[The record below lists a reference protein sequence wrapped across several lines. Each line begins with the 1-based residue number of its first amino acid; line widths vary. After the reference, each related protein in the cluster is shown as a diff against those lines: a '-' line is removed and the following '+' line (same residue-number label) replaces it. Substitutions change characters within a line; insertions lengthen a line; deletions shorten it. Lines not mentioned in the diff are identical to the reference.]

1 MTTGG
6 LLLVGL
12 VMAVGVVGCVV
23 PVLPGLLLIAA
34 AALVWALYEQDPLS
48 WVVFAAMIA
57 VLGVGTVAKYVLPA
71 RNLAAV
77 GAPRSTMLIGA
88 GAAVV
93 GFFVIP
99 VLGLPIGGVAGVFL
113 AELRRLKGDRAA
125 AWRSTWVS
133 IKAVGLGML
142 IELAAALAAVAI
154 WVVAVLVG

>member
-1 MTTGG
+1 MTTAG

-48 WVVFAAMIA
+48 WVVFAAMLA

-77 GAPRSTMLIGA
+77 GAPRSTLLVGA
-88 GAAVV
+88 VSAVV

-99 VLGLPIGGVAGVFL
+99 VVGLPIGGIAGVFL
-113 AELRRLKGDRAA
+113 AEFHRLDGDRAA
-125 AWRSTWVS
+125 AWRSTWVT
-133 IKAVGLGML
+133 IKAVGLGIL
-142 IELAAALAAVAI
+142 LELAAALVAVAI
-154 WVVAVLVG
+154 WAVAVLVG